1 MSPAVSH
8 AGGVRSRLLRRGAG
22 ENHLLQ
28 REDQRSR
35 REISGEMTVEIQVY
49 CPCVSFDT
57 SAGLLCSGIV
67 LINAPRFDPEILVS
81 IELTL

>member
-1 MSPAVSH
+1 
-8 AGGVRSRLLRRGAG
+8 
-22 ENHLLQ
+22 
-28 REDQRSR
+28 
-35 REISGEMTVEIQVY
+35 MTVEIQVY

-57 SAGLLCSGIV
+57 SAGLLCSGSV